1 MALGRH
7 AGLAQLLVPAVYLQ
21 GARGLCVLERP
32 LADACEQVRQPARE
46 RAREREDGGNT
57 G

>member
-7 AGLAQLLVPAVYLQ
+7 AGRAQLLAPAVYLQ
-21 GARGLCVLERP
+21 GAKGLCVLERS
-32 LADACEQVRQPARE
+32 LADARERVRQPARE
-46 RAREREDGGNT
+46 RAREREDGGKT